1 MNPTVLTLET
11 SNITHVAYI
20 IKYKQKVWRVASRI
34 HYSTS
39 NSNPPS
45 FDL

>member
-1 MNPTVLTLET
+1 MNPTVLILKT

-20 IKYKQKVWRVASRI
+20 IKYKQKVWRVARRR

-39 NSNPPS
+39 NSNPLS